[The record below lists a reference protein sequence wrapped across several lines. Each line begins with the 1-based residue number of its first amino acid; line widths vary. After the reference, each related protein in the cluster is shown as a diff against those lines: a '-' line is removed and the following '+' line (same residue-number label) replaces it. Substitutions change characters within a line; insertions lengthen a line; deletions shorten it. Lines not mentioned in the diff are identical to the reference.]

1 MSQSELF
8 PVPSEWAERA
18 LMTAADYDAAVR
30 EVEVDPDGY
39 WRKLAGRLDWIK
51 PPTRIKDVSFH
62 QADFHIRWF
71 WDGVLNVSAECVD
84 RHLPKRANDAAYIWE
99 GDDPSESRTVTYG
112 ELYADVCRM
121 ANVLKAHGVKKG
133 DRVTIYM
140 PMIVETPVGAV

>member
-51 PPTRIKDVSFH
+51 PPTCIKDVSFH

-71 WDGVLNVSAECVD
+71 WDGVLNVCAECLD
-84 RHLPKRANDAAYIWE
+84 RHLPKRVNDAAYIWE
-99 GDDPSESRTVTYG
+99 GDDPSESRTITYG

-121 ANVLKAHGVKKG
+121 ANVLKAHASIAAGVSG
-133 DRVTIYM
+133 IM
-140 PMIVETPVGAV
+140 GM